1 MRVGSWRLLVAV
13 LLLWV
18 LFAQSV
24 ASAPR
29 LSITTDE
36 GLHITSGYSYLR
48 TGDLRLIEE
57 HPPLVKALETWPLL
71 LLPDL
76 GSPAET
82 TGWEQS
88 NLNRVTK
95 FFLLRYRPF
104 DRLLFS
110 ARVPVMLMSLLLGAF
125 VFRWA
130 ADLLGPNAGLL
141 ALALYAFD
149 PNIIAH
155 SAIAA
160 TDLGAACFIF
170 IACYFFWRY
179 LRRPSWPSILLAGVT
194 LGLAEAAK
202 ISALMLLP
210 LFGASWLI
218 RLAWPCHSGRSEE
231 SRARQIETLR
241 FAQGDR
247 SHGWPKPHPAL
258 SFVVLL
264 LIAFLTFWAAF
275 GFELRSLTFDIWKS
289 LSLGGLKFELPV
301 PAASYLIPFNTVRLH
316 LDAGRPT
323 FLLGMNSE
331 QGWWYYFPV
340 ALALKTPLPTLI
352 LLVAALI
359 YVGARAYRLWRQG
372 ERAQLAQMIWRLTA
386 LLSFPLIYFAVAL
399 VQPFNIGY
407 RHLLPI
413 LPFAFVFISQTSN
426 VKRQM
431 SNVNGR
437 LVTLPA
443 GAGLLV
449 SALLIWYVI
458 STIRIFPHYLAYF
471 NELAGGPAN
480 GYRSLVDSNLDWGQ
494 TWKELKAYLDARGI
508 VQVKFSAGG
517 SNDPAIYDI
526 AYEPLAPMKGAPPVL
541 PSRFNPAPGVYVL
554 SANSYQGVGLADVN
568 SFDWFRHRRPDAQIG
583 YATFVYTVR
592 PTEPTPTWVAQC
604 AAPAALLDEAALTEG
619 LGRADLRIV
628 YFDCSNSWIFPQGA
642 GWYILPYAAAHDPAG
657 FAGKQLAGA
666 TLVFDQRQTFDYPP
680 FSVLLRQSPPDL
692 THLTA
697 SGRAAPSDWL
707 PALAESRGAPTSVSM
722 TLSGA
727 LNFVGY
733 TLDRES
739 LAPGDTLT
747 LATYWRVVA
756 PPAQP
761 LSILAHLLNDAG
773 QAIATG
779 DGLGSP
785 REQWHAGDVIVQR
798 HKLAIPKDAP
808 AGPYWAQTGVYS
820 LADGARWAIVDQGI
834 VVGDRVLLASIRV
847 GR

>member
-1 MRVGSWRLLVAV
+1 MRARPWQLPVAV
-13 LLLWV
+13 FLLWL
-18 LFAQSV
+18 LFVQSV
-24 ASAPR
+24 ASATR

-57 HPPLVKALETWPLL
+57 HPPLIKALEAWPLL

-125 VFRWA
+125 IFRWA
-130 ADLLGPNAGLL
+130 TDLFGPNASLL

-179 LRRPSWPSILLAGVT
+179 LRRPSWSSILLAGVT

-202 ISALMLLP
+202 VSALMLLP
-210 LFGASWLI
+210 LFGALWLAQVLTRSKFIRKETPRLGVPSWKS
-218 RLAWPCHSGRSEE
+218 LA
-231 SRARQIETLR
+231 
-241 FAQGDR
+241 
-247 SHGWPKPHPAL
+247 
-258 SFVVLL
+258 VLL
-264 LIAFLTFWAAF
+264 LIAFLTFWAVF

-301 PAASYLIPFNTVRLH
+301 PAASYLIPFNTVRSH

-323 FLLGMNSE
+323 FLLGTNSE

-340 ALALKTPLPTLI
+340 AFALKTPLPTLI

-372 ERAQLAQMIWRLTA
+372 ERAQLVQMIWRLTA

-413 LPFAFVFISQTSN
+413 LPFAFVFISPTSN
-426 VKRQM
+426 LASR
-431 SNVNGR
+431 SPR
-437 LVTLPA
+437 HLVTLPA
-443 GAGLLV
+443 GARLLV
-449 SALLIWYVI
+449 SALFIWYVI

-494 TWKELKAYLDARGI
+494 TWKELKAYQDARGI
-508 VQVKFSAGG
+508 VQVKLSVGG

-526 AYEPLAPMKGAPPVL
+526 AYEPITPMKGAPPVL

-657 FAGKQLAGA
+657 FTGKQLVGA

-692 THLTA
+692 THLTV

-727 LNFVGY
+727 LNFAGY

-773 QAIATG
+773 RALATG
-779 DGLGSP
+779 DGLGVP
-785 REQWHAGDVIVQR
+785 MEQWRAGDVIVQR